1 MRILL
6 TNTFYYPN
14 VVGGA
19 EYSTKLLAEGLAK
32 QKNEVAVYSVDSFEK
47 ELKKEEIEGVLV
59 YRGTGGRFDAKLRF
73 TKKGPVFKKFLN
85 KFYELRNVKAEK
97 EFERIIKE
105 FKPDVIHTNNING
118 MSPLVW
124 KCAKKNNIPCVH
136 TIRDYWIV
144 SPKNVLPKRNNF
156 IELIYQ
162 KYFRKYSKYVD
173 YVTAPSEFT
182 LNSVLNLKYFD
193 VKNSKHVNNSVDLD
207 MDYTRKCISNRK
219 NNNDEKVNFIFVGSL
234 FENKGIFNLIKAFTS
249 IKNDN
254 ISLSIC
260 GKGKLE
266 EYVIESAKKDKRIT
280 YRGMLTKEELQNE
293 WIKNDVLIVP
303 SVWDEPFGRVV
314 IEANQHGL
322 PVIGSNKGGILEILE
337 YTKTGITYQFDDIE
351 ELKKAI
357 KYFSNRNNVKK
368 YYDEI
373 MEKLPE
379 YSIEKQLK
387 AYIYIYIYLQLLQ
400 KNKGEIKRII
410 SKGKYNLFNIIQRK
424 IICEY

>member
-387 AYIYIYIYLQLLQ
+387 AYIYIYI
-400 KNKGEIKRII
+400 
-410 SKGKYNLFNIIQRK
+410 
-424 IICEY
+424 